1 MLLFC
6 AVISVSGHVI
16 EQAWSALDALFQRGV
31 HRCLHNGTVTSL
43 HQLEIHPSLDDI
55 CYFHSS
61 ITLLIYS
68 HPVTSYY
75 IHPSPFA
82 DFPGFS

>member
-1 MLLFC
+1 MLPFC
-6 AVISVSGHVI
+6 AVIPILGHVI
-16 EQAWSALDALFQRGV
+16 KQAWSALDALFQRGV
-31 HRCLHNGTVTSL
+31 HRCLYNGTVTSL
-43 HQLEIHPSLDDI
+43 HQLEIQLSLDDI

-68 HPVTSYY
+68 HLLTSYY
-75 IHPSPFA
+75 IHPPPSA